1 MGLEVLTSI
10 VRPNTYIGRMVAY
23 GALELDGVDVGLSL
37 GLGKFGVGIG

>member
-10 VRPNTYIGRMVAY
+10 LRPNTYIGRMVAY

-37 GLGKFGVGIG
+37 GLGIFGVGI